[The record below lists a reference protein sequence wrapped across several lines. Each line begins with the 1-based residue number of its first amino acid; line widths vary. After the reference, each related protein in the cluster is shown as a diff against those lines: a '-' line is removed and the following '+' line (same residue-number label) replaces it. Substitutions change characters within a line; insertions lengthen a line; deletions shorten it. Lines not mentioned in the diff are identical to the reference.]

1 MGKHIFFAVA
11 LMIVGTMCV
20 RAIDQGRPPAAPAP
34 TKTAQ
39 LAPRPAANSGPDSVT
54 LLSGRG
60 GHFWANAR
68 IDGRR
73 LELLVDTGATKVG
86 LRASDAAMLGI
97 YPKERDYR
105 YLVQTANGVV
115 RAALVRL
122 NKVEIGDV
130 VVYDVEALV
139 HNGLNENL
147 LGQSFL
153 SRVRMTQQH
162 GKLILEK

>member
-1 MGKHIFFAVA
+1 MIKLIFFAVTV
-11 LMIVGTMCV
+11 MVVGTLCV
-20 RAIDQGRPPAAPAP
+20 RAIDSGRPAAAPP
-34 TKTAQ
+34 TAKAAQ
-39 LAPRPAANSGPDSVT
+39 PAPRSANSGPDSVT
-54 LLSGRG
+54 LLSGKG

-97 YPKERDYR
+97 YPKERDYT

-115 RAALVRL
+115 RAAKVRL
-122 NKVEIGDV
+122 NKVEIGDL

-139 HNGLNENL
+139 HGGLNENL

>member
-1 MGKHIFFAVA
+1 MIKHIFFAVVV
-11 LMIVGTMCV
+11 MVVGTLCV
-20 RAIDQGRPPAAPAP
+20 RAIDTGRPTAAPPAAKAAQPAP
-34 TKTAQ
+34 RQ
-39 LAPRPAANSGPDSVT
+39 AANSGPDSVT
-54 LLSGRG
+54 LLSGKG

-73 LELLVDTGATKVG
+73 LELLVDTGATKVA

-97 YPKERDYR
+97 YPKERDYT
-105 YLVQTANGVV
+105 YLVQTANGIT
-115 RAALVRL
+115 RAAKARL

-130 VVYDVEALV
+130 IVYDVEALV
-139 HNGLNENL
+139 HSGLNENL